1 MSWPRQPQRAN
12 WIVAKLVVYFE
23 KYKKMQHFLRII
35 KIIVSF
41 MFMISD
47 DPIIVSIMEQK
58 CELLQEYAIE
68 DSWIWFSGGVCAP
81 LCVVG
86 RLYGLW

>member
-1 MSWPRQPQRAN
+1 
-12 WIVAKLVVYFE
+12 
-23 KYKKMQHFLRII
+23 MQHFLRII

-58 CELLQEYAIE
+58 CELLQKYSIE
-68 DSWIWFSGGVCAP
+68 DC
-81 LCVVG
+81 
-86 RLYGLW
+86 